1 LDLTF
6 LHLFIECIQAL
17 LQELI
22 ASGDINARS
31 KWKYVYPKFSTDNR
45 YLDMLG
51 KPGSNPIELFWD
63 VVDDLDQKLDAK
75 IATVD
80 AAIKRHNAKL
90 SSNAQDSPQSSQSWS
105 VQAETTE
112 AMFLEVVRENGD
124 EESAALSRDELKQ
137 IFTTVLFLIC
147 KVTISYSSL

>member
-1 LDLTF
+1 
-6 LHLFIECIQAL
+6 
-17 LQELI
+17 LQELV

-31 KWKYVYPKFSTDNR
+31 KWKYVYPKFSSDNR

-80 AAIKRHNAKL
+80 AAIKRHNSKHGSDVEG
-90 SSNAQDSPQSSQSWS
+90 SSRPWS
-105 VQAETTE
+105 VQPGTTE
-112 AMFLEVVRENGD
+112 VEFLKIVQENGD
-124 EESAALSRDELKQ
+124 EESASLSTDDLKQ
-137 IFTTVLFLIC
+137 IFTTVCFRTSKSSYHQLI
-147 KVTISYSSL
+147 L